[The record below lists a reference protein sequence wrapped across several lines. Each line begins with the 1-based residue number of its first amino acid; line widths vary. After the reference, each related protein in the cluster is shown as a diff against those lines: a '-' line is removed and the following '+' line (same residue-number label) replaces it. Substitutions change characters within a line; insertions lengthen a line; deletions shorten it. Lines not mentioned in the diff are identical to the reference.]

1 MRPTDAPDLSVTLPK
16 DDGARFALLFVLFA
30 SARPRGF
37 LGRGV
42 ARPRRV
48 SGRRC
53 AGLALGFVLY
63 VSGVFVVRWF
73 LAPGQESTAPL
84 NPSKSGYVAIPDTA
98 EHAQ

>member
-30 SARPRGF
+30 
-37 LGRGV
+37 
-42 ARPRRV
+42 
-48 SGRRC
+48 C

-63 VSGVFVVRWF
+63 VSSVFVARWF

-84 NPSKSGYVAIPDTA
+84 NPSKSGYAAIPDTA